1 MVALGMREEKA
12 APTDSIICLTH
23 SGFRKYED
31 GNKEEISVLFLKE
44 PNRSVWFFFFFLLI
58 KNFVH
63 EEWLSSNVYG

>member
-44 PNRSVWFFFFFLLI
+44 PNISVCLFFFSF
-58 KNFVH
+58 
-63 EEWLSSNVYG
+63 